1 MAFLPKSNPRV
12 RSEASDRRGTE
23 FYAASRPAMSAGVS
37 RTGFKHFLVFLMAA
51 CSEVAGASC
60 RASPP
65 FASIQFRTRDIESR
79 RARLDP
85 RAAASMSLRQFTTR
99 FQIAAMIFMMV
110 NAVVFGA
117 GIVPVL
123 MIPSL
128 ANIIPAVVIASFVV
142 SAPLSWFIAPRL
154 RARYWRTQSRHGG
167 LESTSQ

>member
-1 MAFLPKSNPRV
+1 
-12 RSEASDRRGTE
+12 
-23 FYAASRPAMSAGVS
+23 MS
-37 RTGFKHFLVFLMAA
+37 
-51 CSEVAGASC
+51 
-60 RASPP
+60 
-65 FASIQFRTRDIESR
+65 
-79 RARLDP
+79 
-85 RAAASMSLRQFTTR
+85 TR

-128 ANIIPAVVIASFVV
+128 ANNAFEMIPAVVIASFVV

-154 RARYWRTQSRHGG
+154 RARYWRTQSRQGR